1 MLKMSIPWL
10 EKLSK
15 RIHKTMKPIP
25 TLPEFLNSEA
35 KWYKIVKET
44 DTVEKFENI
53 LYTILDDDNISTLD
67 TFKIMKQLEG
77 DIIRQHRNEDIRTV
91 LDVVAGISKYI
102 YVTSKEIELK
112 YEREEISNYLT
123 EKQKQLT
130 KEAEELVKYIIESD
144 DDEDY

>member
-35 KWYKIVKET
+35 KWYKIVQET
-44 DTVEKFENI
+44 HTVEKFENI

-67 TFKIMKQLEG
+67 TFKIMKQLEE

-112 YEREEISNYLT
+112 YWREEISSYLT

-144 DDEDY
+144 DEDY